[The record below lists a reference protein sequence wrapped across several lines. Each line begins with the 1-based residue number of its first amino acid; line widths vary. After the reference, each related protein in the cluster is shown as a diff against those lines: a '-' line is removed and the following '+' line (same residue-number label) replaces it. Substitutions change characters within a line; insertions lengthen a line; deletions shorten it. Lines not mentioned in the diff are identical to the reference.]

1 MLIKHTSNKDCLN
14 REQDIQFF
22 TSLLDTITEPYV
34 MSLEAPWGSG
44 KSFFIELWEKHLSNN
59 HYRCIT
65 FNAWENDFTK
75 DPFLTIIGELSV
87 SIETREDIPSE
98 IKEKFNTVKK
108 HATPIAKHLLKSV
121 VKVTTGISLDL
132 EDTGI
137 ERAIGDGVANIS
149 GSYLEQYQESKKS
162 ISKFKE
168 SLQEFADEI
177 KASTGNPLVIFIDEL
192 DRCRPNYTISLL
204 EAIKHFFYTTNIIF
218 ILAVDRKALKNS
230 VASVFSSEIDV
241 DSYLRKFVDMSL
253 NLPIRNIEQYTK
265 SIAIKT
271 FSINEYEV
279 INLFAKLSN
288 LSHSNLRTIEQSLAF
303 INMLIVTKYQGETV
317 KQELACFLIAL
328 KSYYPKRYELLKKK
342 KSFDLLME
350 INLDIDFKNL
360 LKKEN
365 YLYATLIG
373 STIPQSKYNLML
385 TVFTNAFLPKGQEPR
400 TTITNYDDIPFNEK
414 KLYTILHELEMDIN
428 SVKNLLHME
437 HTRNINPFSTLLFD
451 VISDIE
457 FIESYTIN
465 F

>member
-303 INMLIVTKYQGETV
+303 INMLIVTK
-317 KQELACFLIAL
+317 I
-328 KSYYPKRYELLKKK
+328 SR
-342 KSFDLLME
+342 
-350 INLDIDFKNL
+350 
-360 LKKEN
+360 
-365 YLYATLIG
+365 
-373 STIPQSKYNLML
+373 
-385 TVFTNAFLPKGQEPR
+385 R
-400 TTITNYDDIPFNEK
+400 
-414 KLYTILHELEMDIN
+414 N
-428 SVKNLLHME
+428 S
-437 HTRNINPFSTLLFD
+437 
-451 VISDIE
+451 
-457 FIESYTIN
+457 
-465 F
+465 